1 MKLSKENLQFIDT
14 YLENSSVTFIDVRME
29 LTDHI
34 ASAIE
39 QELTENTNTTF
50 YHVFKQYMIENKKSL
65 LKNYEEQQAKIR
77 DKIFLRFFK
86 GFLAKE
92 VLFFIVLVFL
102 APFFVTLNLSKDNS
116 MGINLFIGLCIGIYY
131 MIAFHKTKKTSIG
144 PSLGCLMM
152 IPIYLPYYIDNPFV
166 LLLLLS
172 VLFLFKKFISVL
184 RKKISEGKYIG
195 LLFIGICIF
204 SALLITFNNYTKA
217 FITPNI
223 QEGYFLFQFVIW
235 YVLCK
240 TLHFYKKELDKK
252 YKGIFT

>member
-1 MKLSKENLQFIDT
+1 
-14 YLENSSVTFIDVRME
+14 ME

-39 QELTENTNTTF
+39 QELTENSTTTF
-50 YHVFKQYMIENKKSL
+50 YEVFKQYMFENKKSL

-77 DKIFLRFFK
+77 DKIFLCFFK

-92 VLFFIVLVFL
+92 VLFFIALVFL
-102 APFFVTLNLSKDNS
+102 APFFVTLRLSKDTS
-116 MGINLFIGLCIGIYY
+116 MGINLFIGLCAFVYY
-131 MIAFHKTKKTSIG
+131 MVAFHKTKKTSVG
-144 PSLGCLMM
+144 PSLCALIMV
-152 IPIYLPYYIDNPFV
+152 PIYLPYYTGNPFV

-172 VLFLFKKFISVL
+172 VLFLFKKVISVL

-195 LLFIGICIF
+195 LLFIGICAF

-223 QEGYFLFQFVIW
+223 QEGYFLFQCVIW
-235 YVLCK
+235 YVLFK
-240 TLHFYKKELDKK
+240 TLRYYKMELDKK
-252 YKGIFT
+252 YKGIITFN

>member
-14 YLENSSVTFIDVRME
+14 YLENSSVTFTDVRME
-29 LTDHI
+29 LTDHV

-39 QELTENTNTTF
+39 QELVENPTTTF
-50 YHVFKQYMIENKKSL
+50 YQVFKQYMIENKKSL

-77 DKIFLRFFK
+77 DKVFLRFFK

-92 VLFFIVLVFL
+92 VLFFIALVFL
-102 APFFVTLNLSKDNS
+102 APFFVTLHLSKDTS
-116 MGINLFIGLCIGIYY
+116 MGINLFIGLCAFVYY
-131 MIAFHKTKKTSIG
+131 MVAFHKTKKTSVG
-144 PSLGCLMM
+144 PSLCTLIMV
-152 IPIYLPYYIDNPFV
+152 PIYLPNYTGNPFV

-195 LLFIGICIF
+195 LLFIGICAF

-223 QEGYFLFQFVIW
+223 QEGYFIFQFVIW
-235 YVLCK
+235 YVLFK
-240 TLHFYKKELDKK
+240 TLHTYKKELDKK

>member
-1 MKLSKENLQFIDT
+1 
-14 YLENSSVTFIDVRME
+14 
-29 LTDHI
+29 
-34 ASAIE
+34 
-39 QELTENTNTTF
+39 LTENLNTTF
-50 YHVFKQYMIENKKSL
+50 YEVFKQYMIENKKSL

-92 VLFFIVLVFL
+92 VLFFIALVFL
-102 APFFVTLNLSKDNS
+102 APFFVTLHLSKDNS

-217 FITPNI
+217 FITLNI
-223 QEGYFLFQFVIW
+223 QEGYFLFQCVIW